1 MSIGVVPIRGR
12 VFIRFRT
19 HRGSINL
26 PITRQNGDKYVGEGG
41 KRADIFALSLDLL
54 FIFDRQEP
62 DFSRF
67 FEEFFTSLHPSLSI
81 QRIVNSRCIIR
92 SIFKPPQ
99 ILSIESMS
107 IIVSSSLSV
116 ISVISRRLDEEIQGR
131 SKNIRVARLYICL
144 EIGSITGSSI
154 SAELSIRLIVLL
166 LVLLLVFFFVDT

>member
-1 MSIGVVPIRGR
+1 MSAREGKGPIFSHSPSICRLSS
-12 VFIRFRT
+12 IAKNRT
-19 HRGSINL
+19 FH
-26 PITRQNGDKYVGEGG
+26 
-41 KRADIFALSLDLL
+41 
-54 FIFDRQEP
+54 
-62 DFSRF
+62 DFLKNFSP
-67 FEEFFTSLHPSLSI
+67 PSLSI

-154 SAELSIRLIVLL
+154 SAELSIRLIVVVTRVIARFL
-166 LVLLLVFFFVDT
+166 FR

>member
-1 MSIGVVPIRGR
+1 MSAREGKGPIFSHSPSICRLSS
-12 VFIRFRT
+12 IAKNRT
-19 HRGSINL
+19 FH
-26 PITRQNGDKYVGEGG
+26 
-41 KRADIFALSLDLL
+41 
-54 FIFDRQEP
+54 
-62 DFSRF
+62 DFLKNFSP
-67 FEEFFTSLHPSLSI
+67 PSLSI

-116 ISVISRRLDEEIQGR
+116 ISVISRRLDEKIQGR

>member
-1 MSIGVVPIRGR
+1 MSAREGKGPIFSHSPSICRLSS
-12 VFIRFRT
+12 IAKNRT
-19 HRGSINL
+19 FH
-26 PITRQNGDKYVGEGG
+26 
-41 KRADIFALSLDLL
+41 
-54 FIFDRQEP
+54 
-62 DFSRF
+62 DFLKNFSP
-67 FEEFFTSLHPSLSI
+67 PSLSI

-99 ILSIESMS
+99 ILSIESIS
-107 IIVSSSLSV
+107 IIVSSSLS